1 MKRCSKEDCLNEVIS
16 RGKYC
21 EDHRR
26 KRKIIP
32 NDDEKLNQLL
42 IEKLLV
48 EDERRDLVSQQ
59 EKDYFAAM
67 QMDIENMSQKQR
79 EIDRKVKIRQKFQ
92 GYLMED
98 GDMTLQFTFPEYC
111 TRVKQ
116 HFRQTCV
123 LHELFDFVDVFIE
136 DSNFKITDYQLV
148 VYPNRIF
155 TKKSDVDDTL
165 LSELSIIDGLCLF
178 VQKI

>member
-1 MKRCSKEDCLNEVIS
+1 MKHCCKEDCFNEVIS

-26 KRKIIP
+26 KKKIIP

-59 EKDYFAAM
+59 EKDYFTAM
-67 QMDIENMSQKQR
+67 QMDIENMSQKQL
-79 EIDRKVKIRQKFQ
+79 EIDRKVKIRQKLQ
-92 GYLMED
+92 TYLEED
-98 GDMTLQFTFPEYC
+98 SDIMLQFTFPEYC
-111 TRVKQ
+111 TRVK
-116 HFRQTCV
+116 HRFHRTCV
-123 LHELFDFVDVFIE
+123 LNELFDFIDIFIE

-155 TKKSDVDDTL
+155 TKKSDVAEVL
-165 LSELSIIDGLCLF
+165 LSELSITDGLCLF